1 MNIKYPG
8 YMSDFAMQFIF
19 TAPGCCILIIL
30 EIIHDWKRFYWLKQK
45 RKNERKTL
53 SVVLRCTPRGT
64 IIPILD
70 TGLNYKTI
78 YKVVRA
84 VKPPY
89 TI

>member
-1 MNIKYPG
+1 
-8 YMSDFAMQFIF
+8 MQLIF
-19 TAPGCCILIIL
+19 TAPGYCILIIL

-45 RKNERKTL
+45 RKNECIAP
-53 SVVLRCTPRGT
+53 VVLRCTPRGT